1 MIWWRLPPLVWD
13 GEVLSFVESHHM
25 SLEPTSLPDIPIL
38 HARAKAL
45 AMVEAIVSPEWE
57 GRYYSFNASWCEG
70 EEMAS
75 MRNGSGDDWFLLFG
89 PFGAAIKGLA
99 HETPLAGD
107 KAFSAKVQN
116 QVPKSFS
123 TFLREPAFGMDRLS
137 YCYWRSPEDSAW
149 LRVSPPDSTTRNV
162 DDGSEEFLA
171 LLLDPAYSYVEFA
184 EWYYEKNLP
193 LESVERIY
201 RHERL
206 TEELVTSLNPEL
218 AFAEAKAFAAEIGY
232 PVGDNWVRPV

>member
-1 MIWWRLPPLVWD
+1 M
-13 GEVLSFVESHHM
+13 
-25 SLEPTSLPDIPIL
+25 
-38 HARAKAL
+38 

-57 GRYYSFNASWCEG
+57 SRYYSFNVNWGEG

-107 KAFSAKVQN
+107 KTFAATVQD

-123 TFLREPAFGMDRLS
+123 SFLSEPAFGMDWLS
-137 YCYWRSPEDSAW
+137 YCYWRSPEDSGW
-149 LRVSPPDSTTRNV
+149 LKVSPQDSTTQNA
-162 DDGSEEFLA
+162 DDGSEEFLC
-171 LLLDPAYSYVEFA
+171 LLLEPASSYVEFA
-184 EWYYEKNLP
+184 EWYYEKELP

-201 RHERL
+201 KHDRL

-232 PVGDNWVRPV
+232 PVA